1 MSESEQRFRGLG
13 IAREGLPFILAP
25 LVLGAMALAL
35 SWVVLGAVL
44 LAIGLFCLAFFR
56 DPDRVI
62 PDDSALLV
70 SPADG
75 TVTAVEESPS
85 GLRIS
90 IFLSIFDVH
99 VNRSPVAGRVQRV
112 KYHPGRFIAANFD
125 KSSTENERNTLILDT
140 ERGEIRVVQI
150 AGVIAR
156 RIICRVQPG
165 DTLGSGERFGMIRFG
180 SRTDLIVP
188 PGAEPLVRIGT
199 KVRGG
204 SSVVARWSDD
214 RAGLPGVPG

>member
-1 MSESEQRFRGLG
+1 MSESEQRSRGFG
-13 IAREGLPFILAP
+13 IAREGLPFILVP
-25 LVLGAMALAL
+25 WVLGAMAIAF
-35 SWVVLGAVL
+35 SWIVLGTVL
-44 LAIGLFCLAFFR
+44 FAIGLFCLAFFR

-62 PDDSALLV
+62 PDDPALLV

-75 TVTAVEESPS
+75 IVTAVEKSPS

-125 KSSTENERNTLILDT
+125 KSSAENERNTLILDS

-150 AGVIAR
+150 AGIIAR

-204 SSVVARWSDD
+204 SSAVARWNDD
-214 RAGLPGVPG
+214 QAGLPGMPG